1 MTGRCP
7 GDRGGN
13 SIDADSEAKTT
24 GGVREPALSVEYRAR
39 LAAEFGGAFLLVAL
53 VSGAAT
59 ALMSAEA
66 TRLSSIEDF
75 GDFGDFG
82 GQGPFFESLLSSS
95 SADLITV
102 ALAAFAALAIV
113 LPAFMR
119 ISGGHFNPAVTF
131 ALAVTRRFPWIEV
144 GPYVGAQFLGGIAGA
159 FVVAAIFGQDGASIG
174 SSDILFGAPVLAEGM
189 AQWQALAAEAT
200 AALVVIVAIVM
211 VQMRDHARVAPLGA
225 GIVVGLAYAG
235 GILVAG
241 SVTGGSANP
250 SRSLGPLIASLPF
263 DVGSIPWGDLVVYV
277 AGPLAGTVL
286 GALAIDAVIGRK
298 RPGRERPHDV
308 DEEPPPQFIVGTT
321 DRK

>member
-1 MTGRCP
+1 MPGRQ
-7 GDRGGN
+7 RGN

-66 TRLSSIEDF
+66 TRLSSIE
-75 GDFGDFG
+75 DFGDFG

-174 SSDILFGAPVLAEGM
+174 SSDFLFGAPVLAEGM
-189 AQWQALAAEAT
+189 AQWQALAAAAT

-211 VQMRDHARVAPLGA
+211 VQFRDHERIAPLGA

-235 GILVAG
+235 GILVAA

-250 SRSLGPLIASLPF
+250 SRSLGPFIASLPF

-286 GALAIDAVIGRK
+286 GALAVDAVTGRK
-298 RPGRERPHDV
+298 RPRRERPRDM
-308 DEEPPPQFIVGTT
+308 DEEPQQQFIVGTT
-321 DRK
+321 DRE